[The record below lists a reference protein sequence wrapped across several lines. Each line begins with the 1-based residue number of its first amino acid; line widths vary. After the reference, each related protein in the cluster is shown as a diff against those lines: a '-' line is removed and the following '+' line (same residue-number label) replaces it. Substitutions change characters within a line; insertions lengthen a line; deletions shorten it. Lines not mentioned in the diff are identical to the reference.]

1 MCAVDRPE
9 RASLALPGEECG
21 PGIARY
27 TCGVALPASLLTAV
41 EAHPCFTGCY
51 SHEIPVALCVDPARA
66 PVTSFHAAC
75 QDCLMFH
82 VGALASLLPPG
93 TTQYTLAQEL
103 AAHMRGV
110 RGYRWAF
117 SGYHATG
124 PGFWL
129 SVAYYGDGL
138 FLVDGSRN
146 HGGAKDVDLL
156 VQAFRARLAQ
166 PDDPGMLDP
175 ALYAVDVVHLSCAPP
190 LGPVRT
196 KQDILRLSQCSLA
209 PRQGFRRVCI
219 LEFLPLTTALAAG
232 TTAAPPRPAPAVAVA
247 PATASPAPPAR
258 RASAPARTA
267 RLGEICQ
274 SCGAE
279 VKERPLFSGTFV
291 GCLC

>member
-1 MCAVDRPE
+1 
-9 RASLALPGEECG
+9 
-21 PGIARY
+21 
-27 TCGVALPASLLTAV
+27 VALPASLLAAV

-103 AAHMRGV
+103 AAHMRAV

-129 SVAYYGDGL
+129 SAAYYGDGL

-156 VQAFRARLAQ
+156 VQGFRARLAQ

-175 ALYAVDVVHLSCAPP
+175 ALYAADVVHLSCAPP
-190 LGPVRT
+190 LGAVRT
-196 KQDILRLSQCSLA
+196 KHDILRLSQCSLA
-209 PRQGFRRVCI
+209 PRQGYRRVCI
-219 LEFLPLTTALAAG
+219 VEFLPLTSKLAASVP
-232 TTAAPPRPAPAVAVA
+232 APPAAIPAPPPLVAVHPPPVRP
-247 PATASPAPPAR
+247 PAAPAPPAR
-258 RASAPARTA
+258 VPRAGDVCPA
-267 RLGEICQ
+267 
-274 SCGAE
+274 CGAE
-279 VKERPLFSGTFV
+279 VKERPLFSGTFM
-291 GCLC
+291 GCMC

>member
-1 MCAVDRPE
+1 MSFAE
-9 RASLALPGEECG
+9 RVPREEHAAILG
-21 PGIARY
+21 F
-27 TCGVALPASLLTAV
+27 VALPASLLAAV

-82 VGALASLLPPG
+82 VGSLASLLPPG

-103 AAHMRGV
+103 AAHMRSV

-129 SVAYYGDGL
+129 SAAYYGDGL

-175 ALYAVDVVHLSCAPP
+175 ALYAADVVHLSCTPP

-219 LEFLPLTTALAAG
+219 VEFLPLTTVLAATNG
-232 TTAAPPRPAPAVAVA
+232 AKAVQAPAGAYGA
-247 PATASPAPPAR
+247 PAKAPAAPAR
-258 RASAPARTA
+258 RGPA
-267 RLGEICQ
+267 RLGEICPE
-274 SCGAE
+274 CGAE

>member
-1 MCAVDRPE
+1 MP
-9 RASLALPGEECG
+9 
-21 PGIARY
+21 
-27 TCGVALPASLLTAV
+27 LPASLLAAV

-66 PVTSFHAAC
+66 PVTSFHASC

-117 SGYHATG
+117 SGYHPTG

-146 HGGAKDVDLL
+146 HGGDRDVDLL
-156 VQAFRARLAQ
+156 VKAFRVRLAS
-166 PDDPGMLDP
+166 PEDPGMLDP
-175 ALYAVDVVHLSCAPP
+175 ALYATDVAHINCAPP
-190 LGPVRT
+190 LGPIRT
-196 KQDILRLSQCSLA
+196 KNDIMTSTQVSLA
-209 PRQGFRRVCI
+209 PRQGFRRAAIV
-219 LEFLPLTTALAAG
+219 EFLPMTTQVAQTQAGAPAAVTAQVSTPAPAGPRVVPTWSARDAG
-232 TTAAPPRPAPAVAVA
+232 TTCKACRK
-247 PATASPAPPAR
+247 
-258 RASAPARTA
+258 
-267 RLGEICQ
+267 Q
-274 SCGAE
+274 
-279 VKERPLFSGTFV
+279 VKPLSINFV
-291 GCLC
+291 TEYNCMC

>member
-1 MCAVDRPE
+1 M
-9 RASLALPGEECG
+9 
-21 PGIARY
+21 
-27 TCGVALPASLLTAV
+27 ALPASLLAAV

-82 VGALASLLPPG
+82 VGALAGVLPAG

-103 AAHMRGV
+103 AAHMRAV

-129 SVAYYGDGL
+129 SAAYYGDGL

-175 ALYAVDVVHLSCAPP
+175 ALYAADVVHLSCAPP
-190 LGPVRT
+190 LGQVRT

-209 PRQGFRRVCI
+209 PRQGFRRVSI
-219 LEFLPLTTALAAG
+219 VEFLPLTSVI
-232 TTAAPPRPAPAVAVA
+232 AAPATGAAPQAIQTPSLASPPAQRPATPRPPAPA
-247 PATASPAPPAR
+247 PAR
-258 RASAPARTA
+258 SPRM
-267 RLGEICQ
+267 GETCPR
-274 SCGAE
+274 CGAE

>member
-1 MCAVDRPE
+1 
-9 RASLALPGEECG
+9 
-21 PGIARY
+21 
-27 TCGVALPASLLTAV
+27 
-41 EAHPCFTGCY
+41 
-51 SHEIPVALCVDPARA
+51 
-66 PVTSFHAAC
+66 
-75 QDCLMFH
+75 MFH
-82 VGALASLLPPG
+82 VGALASVLPPG

-103 AAHMRGV
+103 AAHMRAV

-129 SVAYYGDGL
+129 SAAYYGDGL

-175 ALYAVDVVHLSCAPP
+175 ALYASDVVHLSCTPP
-190 LGPVRT
+190 LGAVRT
-196 KQDILRLSQCSLA
+196 KQDILRLAQCSLA
-209 PRQGFRRVCI
+209 PRQGFRRVSI
-219 LEFLPLTTALAAG
+219 VEFLPLTASLAAVVPSLPVTPPTTKAPSITS
-232 TTAAPPRPAPAVAVA
+232 TTATAPPTPRVVARAPRV
-247 PATASPAPPAR
+247 
-258 RASAPARTA
+258 
-267 RLGEICQ
+267 GETCPK
-274 SCGAE
+274 CGAE

>member
-1 MCAVDRPE
+1 MSNGWRALYE
-9 RASLALPGEECG
+9 RYN
-21 PGIARY
+21 R
-27 TCGVALPASLLTAV
+27 GVALPASLLAAV
-41 EAHPCFTGCY
+41 ESHPCFTGCY

-82 VGALASLLPPG
+82 VGALASVLPAG

-103 AAHMRGV
+103 AAHMRAV

-129 SVAYYGDGL
+129 SAAYYGDGL

-146 HGGAKDVDLL
+146 HGGSKDIDLL

-209 PRQGFRRVCI
+209 PRQGFRRVSI
-219 LEFLPLTTALAAG
+219 VEFLPLTTAL
-232 TTAAPPRPAPAVAVA
+232 TAAPAKTGTPAAA
-247 PATASPAPPAR
+247 PPPPAPPTLVNR
-258 RASAPARTA
+258 QAPAQPAARALRT
-267 RLGEICQ
+267 GEVCPR
-274 SCGAE
+274 CGAE

>member
-1 MCAVDRPE
+1 M
-9 RASLALPGEECG
+9 SLPPSLT
-21 PGIARY
+21 IAI
-27 TCGVALPASLLTAV
+27 
-41 EAHPCFTGCY
+41 EAHGCFTGCY
-51 SHEIPVALCVDPARA
+51 SHEIPVALVTNSARA
-66 PVTSFHAAC
+66 PVTSFHASC

-93 TTQYTLAQEL
+93 MTQYTLAQEL
-103 AAHMRGV
+103 AAHMRAV

-175 ALYAVDVVHLSCAPP
+175 ALYATDVVHLDCSRSF
-190 LGPVRT
+190 GHPVRT
-196 KQDILRLSQCSLA
+196 KQDILQLAQCSLG
-209 PRQGFRRVCI
+209 PRQGFRRAAIV
-219 LEFLPLTTALAAG
+219 EFLPLTTN
-232 TTAAPPRPAPAVAVA
+232 AAPPA
-247 PATASPAPPAR
+247 ASLA
-258 RASAPARTA
+258 ASAAAVLSRSAVPLCIPK
-267 RLGEICQ
+267 LGDACQ
-274 SCGAE
+274 KCGAE
-279 VKERPLFSGTFV
+279 VKERQLFTGSFI

>member
-1 MCAVDRPE
+1 M
-9 RASLALPGEECG
+9 
-21 PGIARY
+21 
-27 TCGVALPASLLTAV
+27 
-41 EAHPCFTGCY
+41 EAHSCFTGCY

-82 VGALASLLPPG
+82 VGALAGVLPAG

-103 AAHMRGV
+103 AAHMRAV

-129 SVAYYGDGL
+129 SAAYYGDGL

-156 VQAFRARLAQ
+156 VQAFRAKLAQ

-175 ALYAVDVVHLSCAPP
+175 ALYAADVVHLSCAPP
-190 LGPVRT
+190 LGAVRS

-209 PRQGFRRVCI
+209 PRQGYRRVCI
-219 LEFLPLTTALAAG
+219 VEFLPLTAALGATPVTASQAS
-232 TTAAPPRPAPAVAVA
+232 P
-247 PATASPAPPAR
+247 ASPAPPAATGS
-258 RASAPARTA
+258 ASRPAPPAPVAHSCVHAPAPGRSP
-267 RLGEICQ
+267 RVGEVCPR
-274 SCGAE
+274 CGAE

>member
-1 MCAVDRPE
+1 
-9 RASLALPGEECG
+9 
-21 PGIARY
+21 
-27 TCGVALPASLLTAV
+27 
-41 EAHPCFTGCY
+41 
-51 SHEIPVALCVDPARA
+51 
-66 PVTSFHAAC
+66 
-75 QDCLMFH
+75 MFH

-175 ALYAVDVVHLSCAPP
+175 ALYAMDVVHLSCAPP

-219 LEFLPLTTALAAG
+219 LEFLPLTTALAPG
-232 TTAAPPRPAPAVAVA
+232 V
-247 PATASPAPPAR
+247 ATAPSHAPGVPVGVVPPVPPAR
-258 RASAPARTA
+258 RVVAPARA
-267 RLGEICQ
+267 PRLGEVCQ
-274 SCGAE
+274 ACGAE

>member
-1 MCAVDRPE
+1 
-9 RASLALPGEECG
+9 
-21 PGIARY
+21 
-27 TCGVALPASLLTAV
+27 VALPASLLAAV

-82 VGALASLLPPG
+82 VGSLASLLPPG

-103 AAHMRGV
+103 AAHMRSV
-110 RGYRWAF
+110 RSYRWAF

-129 SVAYYGDGL
+129 SAAYYGDGL

-175 ALYAVDVVHLSCAPP
+175 ALYAADVVHLSCTPP

-219 LEFLPLTTALAAG
+219 VEFLPLTTALYAANG
-232 TTAAPPRPAPAVAVA
+232 AQPKQAPPGVPAQASQAPAP
-247 PATASPAPPAR
+247 SAR
-258 RASAPARTA
+258 RAVPA
-267 RLGEICQ
+267 RLGEICPA
-274 SCGAE
+274 CGAE

>member
-1 MCAVDRPE
+1 M
-9 RASLALPGEECG
+9 
-21 PGIARY
+21 
-27 TCGVALPASLLTAV
+27 ALPASLLAAV

-103 AAHMRGV
+103 ASHMRAV

-129 SVAYYGDGL
+129 SAAYYGDGL

-156 VQAFRARLAQ
+156 VQAFRAKLAQ

-175 ALYAVDVVHLSCAPP
+175 ALYAADVVHLSCTPP

-219 LEFLPLTTALAAG
+219 VEFLPLTSALAG
-232 TTAAPPRPAPAVAVA
+232 Q
-247 PATASPAPPAR
+247 SPAPTQPPAAPIQPPPIIGGVLGNAAPSSPPASR
-258 RASAPARTA
+258 RASSRAP
-267 RLGEICQ
+267 RLGEVCPI
-274 SCGAE
+274 CGAE

>member
-1 MCAVDRPE
+1 M
-9 RASLALPGEECG
+9 
-21 PGIARY
+21 
-27 TCGVALPASLLTAV
+27 ALPASLLSAA

-82 VGALASLLPPG
+82 VGALAGVLPAG

-103 AAHMRGV
+103 AAHMRAV

-129 SVAYYGDGL
+129 SAAYYGDGL

-146 HGGAKDVDLL
+146 HGGTKDVDLL

-166 PDDPGMLDP
+166 PDDPGMTDP
-175 ALYAVDVVHLSCAPP
+175 ALYAADVVHLSCAPT
-190 LGPVRT
+190 LGPVHT
-196 KQDILRLSQCSLA
+196 KQDILRLSQCSFV
-209 PRQGFRRVCI
+209 PRQGFRRVSI
-219 LEFLPLTTALAAG
+219 VEFLPLTSATGVSKVVKAGAQSPPMAAISTSSATSAPLWKSSDAG
-232 TTAAPPRPAPAVAVA
+232 TVCTRCQRP
-247 PATASPAPPAR
+247 
-258 RASAPARTA
+258 
-267 RLGEICQ
+267 
-274 SCGAE
+274 
-279 VKERPLFSGTFV
+279 VKELTLCGKTTFS
-291 GCLC
+291 CMC

>member
-1 MCAVDRPE
+1 M
-9 RASLALPGEECG
+9 
-21 PGIARY
+21 
-27 TCGVALPASLLTAV
+27 ALPASLLAAV

-103 AAHMRGV
+103 AAHMRAV

-129 SVAYYGDGL
+129 SAAYFGDGL

-146 HGGAKDVDLL
+146 HGGTKDVDLL

-175 ALYAVDVVHLSCAPP
+175 ALYAADIVHLSCAPP

-196 KQDILRLSQCSLA
+196 KHDILRQSQCSLA

-219 LEFLPLTTALAAG
+219 IEFLPLTTKLAVSTSAAPAAGAPVTGAPPPLAASS
-232 TTAAPPRPAPAVAVA
+232 PP
-247 PATASPAPPAR
+247 SPPAKV
-258 RASAPARTA
+258 A
-267 RLGEICQ
+267 RLGQVCAT
-274 SCGAE
+274 CGGE

>member
-1 MCAVDRPE
+1 M
-9 RASLALPGEECG
+9 
-21 PGIARY
+21 
-27 TCGVALPASLLTAV
+27 TLPASLLAAV

-51 SHEIPVALCVDPARA
+51 SHELPVALCIDPARA

-82 VGALASLLPPG
+82 VGSLASLLPAG
-93 TTQYTLAQEL
+93 MTQHTLAQDL
-103 AAHMRGV
+103 KDHMRGA

-146 HGGAKDVDLL
+146 YGGAKDVDLL

-175 ALYAVDVVHLSCAPP
+175 ALYAVDVVHLNYSTPV
-190 LGPVRT
+190 GTVRT
-196 KQDILRLSQCSLA
+196 KQDILQLSQCSLA
-209 PRQGFRRVCI
+209 PRQGFRRAAI
-219 LEFLPLTTALAAG
+219 LEFLPLTTQVAQMQ
-232 TTAAPPRPAPAVAVA
+232 AVA
-247 PATASPAPPAR
+247 PATVTAKVSTP
-258 RASAPARTA
+258 ASAGPRIIPTWSARDVGTTCKA
-267 RLGEICQ
+267 CRKQ
-274 SCGAE
+274 
-279 VKERPLFSGTFV
+279 VKPLTINFV
-291 GCLC
+291 TEHNCMC

>member
-1 MCAVDRPE
+1 
-9 RASLALPGEECG
+9 
-21 PGIARY
+21 
-27 TCGVALPASLLTAV
+27 VALPASLLAAV

-103 AAHMRGV
+103 AAHMRAV

-219 LEFLPLTTALAAG
+219 LEFLPLTTALG
-232 TTAAPPRPAPAVAVA
+232 PAH
-247 PATASPAPPAR
+247 PATPSPAPVAPVGSVAPLPPPR
-258 RASAPARTA
+258 RVVQPSRAP
-267 RLGEICQ
+267 RLGEVCQ
-274 SCGAE
+274 ACGAE

>member
-1 MCAVDRPE
+1 
-9 RASLALPGEECG
+9 
-21 PGIARY
+21 
-27 TCGVALPASLLTAV
+27 VALPASLLAAV

-82 VGALASLLPPG
+82 VGALAGVLPAG

-103 AAHMRGV
+103 AAHMRAV

-129 SVAYYGDGL
+129 SAAYYGDGL

-175 ALYAVDVVHLSCAPP
+175 ALYAADVVHLSCAPP
-190 LGPVRT
+190 LGQVRT

-209 PRQGFRRVCI
+209 PRQGFRRVSI
-219 LEFLPLTTALAAG
+219 VEFLPLTTAVAVPV
-232 TTAAPPRPAPAVAVA
+232 APPLPVSQTQSPPPPPAQKTAPSGPVTTPRP
-247 PATASPAPPAR
+247 PATARSPR
-258 RASAPARTA
+258 V
-267 RLGEICQ
+267 GEVCPR
-274 SCGAE
+274 CGAE
-279 VKERPLFSGTFV
+279 VKERPLFSGTFM